1 MQTTHSTVTHTVPFN
16 KYEYVPLVRADFTTP
31 AVRVMVDEWNALARR
46 PSCIAHANAWGLPGE
61 PVTHLDQML
70 ERMGFNRPAHC
81 DEADQYLAQVVRIA
95 RTDDLAARLA
105 VQRVVPHILAIAKR
119 RGRIHAGGVEEA
131 LNAVMAQV
139 WLVIRTYPSD
149 NRPRKIAAN
158 IVRDVEY
165 KEFVVPQRKRRTT
178 VEHFDPEILDGFIQD
193 MTREPNSIHTGCDG
207 SSDALTELEARNMD
221 PERLALLK
229 LVAAGYTSKEIGEIL
244 RIRARTVRWQR
255 AEALS
260 FARSALST
268 ENFKAIRVYEEK
280 ERQRLSGD
288 AASHGASASY
298 SSQQKRLNMP

>member
-1 MQTTHSTVTHTVPFN
+1 
-16 KYEYVPLVRADFTTP
+16 
-31 AVRVMVDEWNALARR
+31 
-46 PSCIAHANAWGLPGE
+46 
-61 PVTHLDQML
+61 VTHLDEML
-70 ERMGFNRPAHC
+70 VRMGFDRPTHC
-81 DEADQYLAQVVRIA
+81 DEADQYLAQVVRLA

-105 VQRVVPHILAIAKR
+105 VQRVVPPILAIAKR
-119 RGRIHAGGVEEA
+119 RGRIHPGGVEEA

-139 WLVIRTYPSD
+139 WLVIRTYPCE

-178 VEHFDPEILDGFIQD
+178 VEHFDPEILDGFLQD
-193 MTREPNSIHTGCDG
+193 MTREPNSIHSGCDG

-268 ENFKAIRVYEEK
+268 ENFKAIRLYEEQ

-288 AASHGASASY
+288 ATSRDATASY
-298 SSQQKRLNMP
+298 SSPQKHLNMP

>member
-1 MQTTHSTVTHTVPFN
+1 MQTTQSSITSTEPFN

-31 AVRVMVDEWNALARR
+31 SVKIIVDEWNAIARR

-70 ERMGFNRPAHC
+70 VRMGFDRPAHC
-81 DEADQYLAQVVRIA
+81 DEADQYLAQVVRLA
-95 RTDDLAARLA
+95 RTDELAARLA
-105 VQRVVPHILAIAKR
+105 VQRVVPPILAIAKR
-119 RGRIHAGGVEEA
+119 RGRIHPGGVEEA

-139 WLVIRTYPSD
+139 WLVIRTYPCE

-165 KEFVVPQRKRRTT
+165 KEFVAPQRKRRTT
-178 VEHFDPEILDGFIQD
+178 VEHFDPEILDGFLQD
-193 MTREPNSIHTGCDG
+193 MTREPNCIHSGCDG

-268 ENFKAIRVYEEK
+268 ENFKAIRLYEEK

-288 AASHGASASY
+288 ATSRDATASC
-298 SSQQKRLNMP
+298 SSPQKHLNMP

>member
-1 MQTTHSTVTHTVPFN
+1 MQTTHSTITSTEPFN

-31 AVRVMVDEWNALARR
+31 SVKIIVDEWNAIARR

-70 ERMGFNRPAHC
+70 VRMGFDRPAHC
-81 DEADQYLAQVVRIA
+81 DEAYQYLAQVVRLA
-95 RTDDLAARLA
+95 RTDELAARLA
-105 VQRVVPHILAIAKR
+105 VQRVVPPILAIAKR
-119 RGRIHAGGVEEA
+119 RGRIHPGGVEEA

-139 WLVIRTYPSD
+139 WLVIRTYPCE

-178 VEHFDPEILDGFIQD
+178 VEHFDPEILDGFLQD
-193 MTREPNSIHTGCDG
+193 MTREPNSIHSGCDG
-207 SSDALTELEARNMD
+207 SNEALTELESRNMD

-268 ENFKAIRVYEEK
+268 ENFKAIRLYEEK

-288 AASHGASASY
+288 VTSRDATASY

>member
-1 MQTTHSTVTHTVPFN
+1 MHTTQSPISPTDPLN
-16 KYEYVPLVRADFTTP
+16 QYEYVPLVRADFTTP
-31 AVRVMVDEWNALARR
+31 AVRVIVDEWNAMARR

-70 ERMGFNRPAHC
+70 VRMGFDRPAHC

-105 VQRVVPHILAIAKR
+105 VQRVVPPILAIAKR
-119 RGRIHAGGVEEA
+119 RGRIHPGGVEEA
-131 LNAVMAQV
+131 LNAVMAQA
-139 WLVIRTYPSD
+139 WMVIRTYPCE

-178 VEHFDPEILDGFIQD
+178 VEHFDPEILDGFLQD
-193 MTREPNSIHTGCDG
+193 MNREPISIHSGYDG
-207 SSDALTELEARNMD
+207 SSDALTELETRNMD

-229 LVAAGYTSKEIGEIL
+229 LVAAGYTSKEIGTIL

-260 FARSALST
+260 FARSALSS
-268 ENFKAIRVYEEK
+268 ENFKAIRIYEEK
-280 ERQRLSGD
+280 ERQRLSGGAISLD
-288 AASHGASASY
+288 ATASC
-298 SSQQKRLNMP
+298 SSPQKHLNMP

>member
-1 MQTTHSTVTHTVPFN
+1 MQTTQSTITPTEPFN

-31 AVRVMVDEWNALARR
+31 SVKIIVDEWNAIARR

-70 ERMGFNRPAHC
+70 VRMGFDRPSHC
-81 DEADQYLAQVVRIA
+81 DESDQYLAQVVRLA
-95 RTDDLAARLA
+95 RTDELAARLA
-105 VQRVVPHILAIAKR
+105 VQRVVPPILAIAKR
-119 RGRIHAGGVEEA
+119 RGRIHPGGVEEA

-139 WLVIRTYPSD
+139 WLVVRTYPSD

-165 KEFVVPQRKRRTT
+165 KEFVVPQRKRQTT
-178 VEHFDPEILDGFIQD
+178 VEHFDPDVVDGFLRD
-193 MTREPNSIHTGCDG
+193 MTREPNSIFSGYDG
-207 SSDALTELEARNMD
+207 SNDAITELESRNMN
-221 PERLALLK
+221 PERLALLR
-229 LVAAGYTSKEIGEIL
+229 LVAAGYTSKEIGIIL

-268 ENFKAIRVYEEK
+268 ENFKAIRIYEEK
-280 ERQRLSGD
+280 ERQRLSGGATSL
-288 AASHGASASY
+288 AANASC
-298 SSQQKRLNMP
+298 SSPQKHLNKP

>member
-1 MQTTHSTVTHTVPFN
+1 MQTTHSTITPAEPFN
-16 KYEYVPLVRADFTTP
+16 RYEYVPLVRADFTTP
-31 AVRVMVDEWNALARR
+31 AVRVIVDEWNAIARR

-70 ERMGFNRPAHC
+70 VRMGFDRPAHC
-81 DEADQYLAQVVRIA
+81 DEADQYLAQVVRLA

-105 VQRVVPHILAIAKR
+105 VQRVVPPILAIAKR
-119 RGRIHAGGVEEA
+119 RGRIHPGGVEEA

-178 VEHFDPEILDGFIQD
+178 VEHFDPEILDGFLQD
-193 MTREPNSIHTGCDG
+193 MTREPNSIHSGCDG
-207 SSDALTELEARNMD
+207 SSDALTELEARNLD
-221 PERLALLK
+221 PEKLALLK

-268 ENFKAIRVYEEK
+268 ENFKAIRIYEEK
-280 ERQRLSGD
+280 QRQRLNGD
-288 AASHGASASY
+288 ATSHDATANY
-298 SSQQKRLNMP
+298 SSPQKHLNMP

>member
-1 MQTTHSTVTHTVPFN
+1 MQTTQSTITSTEPFN

-31 AVRVMVDEWNALARR
+31 SVKIIVDEWNALARR

-81 DEADQYLAQVVRIA
+81 DEADQYLAQVVRLA

-119 RGRIHAGGVEEA
+119 RGRIHPGGVEEA

-139 WLVIRTYPSD
+139 WLVIRTYPCE

-178 VEHFDPEILDGFIQD
+178 VEHFDPEILDGFLHD
-193 MTREPNSIHTGCDG
+193 ATREPNSIHSGCDG

-268 ENFKAIRVYEEK
+268 ENFKAIRLYEEK

-288 AASHGASASY
+288 ATSRDATASC
-298 SSQQKRLNMP
+298 SSPQKHLNMP

>member
-1 MQTTHSTVTHTVPFN
+1 MQTTHSTITSTEPFN

-31 AVRVMVDEWNALARR
+31 SVKIIVDEWNAIARR

-70 ERMGFNRPAHC
+70 VRMGFDRPAHC
-81 DEADQYLAQVVRIA
+81 DEADQYLAQVVRLA
-95 RTDDLAARLA
+95 RTDELAARLA
-105 VQRVVPHILAIAKR
+105 VQRVVPPILAIAKR
-119 RGRIHAGGVEEA
+119 RGRIHPGGVEEA

-139 WLVIRTYPSD
+139 WLVIRTYPCE

-178 VEHFDPEILDGFIQD
+178 VEHFDPEILDGFLQD